1 MTRSNKGNMKVL
13 IYDTKRYDREGLDA
27 ANAGRHQLDFIEAPL
42 NGQTVALAQG
52 YQAISIFVNDDAS
65 APVMVKLADA
75 GVKLVTLRSTGFNNV
90 NLDAARRLGITVMRV
105 ANYSP
110 WSVAEFTVGLLQ
122 TVNRKIHRAYNRTR
136 EHNFLL
142 DGLQGRDLHGKTIGV
157 IGTGRIGML
166 FGKIMRGFDVMLLGY
181 DVMQNPECVAL
192 GMTYL
197 PLDDVLAQ
205 SDVISLHVP
214 LLAETRHIINARSL
228 AQMKRGVIL
237 INTSRGALIDTESLI
252 DALKSGQVGAVGLDV
267 YEEEDGLFFRDR
279 SDQIITDDV
288 FARLTSFPNVLVTG
302 HQAFFTH
309 EALAEIAGTT
319 IRNLTDFE
327 NGQMNENTLNQKP

>member
-1 MTRSNKGNMKVL
+1 MRVL
-13 IYDTKRYDREGLDA
+13 VYDAKRYDRDGLQA
-27 ANAGRHQLDFIEAPL
+27 ANEGRHQLDFIEAQL
-42 NGQTVALAQG
+42 NEHTAALAAG

-65 APVMVKLADA
+65 APVIVKLAEA

-90 NLDAARRLGITVMRV
+90 SVDAARRLGITVMRV

-110 WSVAEFTVGLLQ
+110 WSVAEFAAGLLQ

-136 EHNFLL
+136 ENNFLL
-142 DGLQGRDLHGKTIGV
+142 DGLQGHDIHGKTVGV
-157 IGTGRIGML
+157 VGTGRIGML
-166 FGKIMRGFDVMLLGY
+166 FAKIMTGFDVKLLGY
-181 DVMQNPECVAL
+181 DVQQNPECVAL

-197 PLDDVLAQ
+197 PLDEVLAQ
-205 SDVISLHVP
+205 SDVVSLHVP
-214 LLAETRHIINARSL
+214 LLAQTRYIINAQSL
-228 AQMKRGVIL
+228 AKMKRGAIL
-237 INTSRGALIDTESLI
+237 INTSRGALIDTEALI

-288 FARLTSFPNVLVTG
+288 FARLISFPNVLVTG

-309 EALAEIAGTT
+309 EALSEIADTT
-319 IRNLTDFE
+319 IHNLTDFE
-327 NGQMNENTLNQKP
+327 SGRMNENVLNQSP

>member
-1 MTRSNKGNMKVL
+1 MRVL
-13 IYDTKRYDREGLDA
+13 VYDTKRYDRDGLNA
-27 ANAGRHQLDFIEAPL
+27 ANASRHQLDFIEAQL
-42 NGQTVALAQG
+42 NEHTAALAQG
-52 YQAISIFVNDDAS
+52 YHAISIFVNDAAS
-65 APVMVKLADA
+65 APVLMKLADA

-110 WSVAEFTVGLLQ
+110 WSVAEFAVGLLQ

-136 EHNFLL
+136 ENNFLL
-142 DGLQGRDLHGKTIGV
+142 DGLQGHDIHGKTVGV
-157 IGTGRIGML
+157 VGTGRIGML
-166 FGKIMRGFDVMLLGY
+166 FAKIMTGFDVKLLGY
-181 DVMQNPECVAL
+181 DVIQNPECVAL
-192 GMTYL
+192 GMAYL

-214 LLAETRHIINARSL
+214 LLPATHHLINAQSL
-228 AQMKRGVIL
+228 AQMKRGAIL
-237 INTSRGALIDTESLI
+237 INTSRGALIDTEALI
-252 DALKSGQVGAVGLDV
+252 EALKTGQVGAVGLDV
-267 YEEEDGLFFRDR
+267 YEEEDSLFFRDR

-288 FARLTSFPNVLVTG
+288 FARLTTFPNVLVTG

-309 EALAEIAGTT
+309 EALSEIADTT

-327 NGQMNENTLNQKP
+327 TGQINENVLNPKP

>member
-1 MTRSNKGNMKVL
+1 MRVL
-13 IYDTKRYDREGLDA
+13 VYDTKRYDRDGLSA
-27 ANAGRHQLDFIEAPL
+27 ANGGRHELNFIEAQL
-42 NGQTVALAQG
+42 NEHTAALAQG
-52 YQAISIFVNDDAS
+52 YHAISIFVNDDAS

-75 GVKLVTLRSTGFNNV
+75 GVKVIALRSTGFNNV

-110 WSVAEFTVGLLQ
+110 WSVAEFAAGLLQ

-136 EHNFLL
+136 ENNFLL
-142 DGLQGRDLHGKTIGV
+142 DGLQGHDIHGKTVGV
-157 IGTGRIGML
+157 VGTGRIGML
-166 FGKIMRGFDVMLLGY
+166 FAKIMTGFDVKLLGY
-181 DVMQNPECVAL
+181 DVQQNPECVAL

-197 PLDDVLAQ
+197 PLDEVLAQ
-205 SDVISLHVP
+205 SDVVSLHVP
-214 LLAETRHIINARSL
+214 LLAQTRYIINAQSL
-228 AQMKRGVIL
+228 AKMKRGAIL
-237 INTSRGALIDTESLI
+237 INTSRGALIDTEALI

-288 FARLTSFPNVLVTG
+288 FARLISFPNVLVTG

-309 EALAEIAGTT
+309 EALSEIADTT
-319 IRNLTDFE
+319 IHNLTDFE
-327 NGQMNENTLNQKP
+327 SGRMNENVLNQSP